1 MWRKASIV
9 VFIGGVVSFSLAY
22 VTAAQAVDRPSRH
35 VSSVIGQ
42 VGNTTPP
49 PPLADETPPP
59 PPPDSAPAPTPAPPP
74 THPGFEPL
82 AATVSGIVSASGN
95 PVGVSLIELG
105 GTAPASWSTGGMVPM
120 DAASTYKLPA
130 LMAEAQSI
138 AEGRVNPAGTICYQ
152 DSDWEDGWFQDYTA
166 GDCYSRS
173 ELADRAGH
181 FSDNT
186 AGHMLVRDIGGGAAL
201 NAYATGLGTVDS
213 SFFDVN
219 QTTSDDLARLLAA
232 EASGKAGGPKAQLW
246 LYPYLTN
253 SRFESGIPAGVPAGT
268 LVIHKTGELDP
279 EVNDAAIVSGGH
291 GGAYVL
297 VVMTNGVGGDM
308 AWALIAEISAAVW
321 AYEAT
326 R

>member
-1 MWRKASIV
+1 MWRKASVV

-22 VTAAQAVDRPSRH
+22 VTAAQAVDRPPRH
-35 VSSVIGQ
+35 LASVATQ
-42 VGNTTPP
+42 VGDTTPP

-59 PPPDSAPAPTPAPPP
+59 PSPDTAPAPTPAPAPS
-74 THPGFEPL
+74 HPSFDPL
-82 AATVSGIVSASGN
+82 VAAVDAIATSSGD
-95 PVGVSLIELG
+95 PVGISLIELG
-105 GTAPASWSTGGMVPM
+105 GTAPASWSAGGSVPM

-130 LMAEAQSI
+130 LMAEAQAI
-138 AEGRVNPAGTICYQ
+138 AEGRVNPAGTLCFQ
-152 DSDWEDGWFQDYTA
+152 DSDWEDGWYQDYTT
-166 GDCYSRS
+166 GDCYSRN

-186 AGHMLVRDIGGGAAL
+186 AGHMLVRDIGGGSAL
-201 NAYATGLGTVDS
+201 NAYAAGLGATDS

-232 EASGKAGGPKAQLW
+232 EATGKAGGPKAQLW

-253 SRFESGIPAGVPAGT
+253 SKFESGIPAGVPAGT
-268 LVIHKTGELDP
+268 LVIHKTGELDS
-279 EVNDAAIVSGGH
+279 EVNDAAIVSGGL

-297 VVMTNGVGGDM
+297 VVMTNGPGGDT
-308 AWALIAEISAAVW
+308 AWGLIAQISAAVW

>member
-9 VFIGGVVSFSLAY
+9 VFIAGVVSFSLAY
-22 VTAAQAVDRPSRH
+22 VTAAQAVERPSHH
-35 VSSVIGQ
+35 VASITAQ
-42 VGNTTPP
+42 VGDTTPP

-59 PPPDSAPAPTPAPPP
+59 PPPDPAPAPAPAPA
-74 THPGFEPL
+74 HPSFGPL
-82 AATVSGIVSASGN
+82 TTAVNAIVSASGA

-105 GTAPASWSTGGMVPM
+105 GTAPATWSAAGSVPM

-130 LMAEAQSI
+130 LMAEAQGI
-138 AEGRVNPAGTICYQ
+138 AEGRVNPAGTACFQ

-166 GDCYSRS
+166 GDCYSRN
-173 ELADRAGH
+173 ELAYRAGH

-186 AGHMLVRDIGGGAAL
+186 AGHMLVRDIGGAAAL
-201 NAYATGLGTVDS
+201 NAYAVGLGAVSS
-213 SFFDVN
+213 SFFDGN

-232 EASGKAGGPKAQLW
+232 EATGNAGGPKAQLW

-253 SRFESGIPAGVPAGT
+253 SKFESGVPAGVPAGT

-297 VVMTNGVGGDM
+297 VVMTDGRGGDT
-308 AWALIAEISAAVW
+308 AWSLIARISAAVW